1 MNFLLLKILWLR
13 QSKWQFILAGFAL
26 LLGLSIMLPVMEM
39 YRQIQKKL
47 SDQKKNGQFLV
58 INKKISLANTFGFSS
73 SVFSGEEIKK
83 LQQAPHV
90 RQVGFLESNH
100 FQASVKA
107 TQVIDFSTY
116 VFFETL
122 PGEFLDT
129 PDPDF
134 RWKPGESTLPIIVS
148 QDFLNLYNFGFALSQ
163 KLPQV
168 SREALKM
175 VPFDV
180 VVSGPGGEQVFNG
193 EIVGFTERIS
203 SVLVPKTF
211 MDWANRNIANKTG
224 IQPSRAILKVD
235 DISDPVLERFLAE
248 NKLVADRE
256 KMQLGKTG
264 AYLKTFLQVA
274 GSLGILFMVLAF
286 IIFSMNFRLI
296 LAEAAADIK
305 LLVELGYKHV
315 SIGAHLVMFFG
326 IFLIIILGLTGL
338 VLLKSQPLILQVLG
352 AQGSE
357 ESGIAF
363 PFRTF
368 FAGIVF
374 TLGIFLFNILL
385 IRKQL
390 VKNL

>member
-1 MNFLLLKILWLR
+1 
-13 QSKWQFILAGFAL
+13 
-26 LLGLSIMLPVMEM
+26 
-39 YRQIQKKL
+39 
-47 SDQKKNGQFLV
+47 
-58 INKKISLANTFGFSS
+58 
-73 SVFSGEEIKK
+73 
-83 LQQAPHV
+83 
-90 RQVGFLESNH
+90 
-100 FQASVKA
+100 
-107 TQVIDFSTY
+107 
-116 VFFETL
+116 
-122 PGEFLDT
+122 
-129 PDPDF
+129 
-134 RWKPGESTLPIIVS
+134 
-148 QDFLNLYNFGFALSQ
+148 
-163 KLPQV
+163 
-168 SREALKM
+168 
-175 VPFDV
+175 
-180 VVSGPGGEQVFNG
+180 
-193 EIVGFTERIS
+193 
-203 SVLVPKTF
+203 